1 MVMKTYFKTSK
12 RMFKKHITKIF
23 SISFIIL
30 ISIGLIFGV
39 VASPSKVNESITEYY
54 KKQNVSDLLLK
65 STRET
70 GFTDDEINLIK
81 EQYKEDSIMLSTSFD
96 IEDKKDVTRYQ
107 YLDLNDININKL
119 KLIDGKYPQKDNEVL
134 VERAT
139 SNRKKYQ
146 VNDTITY
153 NNITYTITGIVE
165 NPYYFQKLEEPS
177 FIEDKDLTSIIYLNK
192 NDYLPVTDIY
202 ISFKNKNNLNDMKDS
217 YKKII
222 TKEKEKITSSID
234 YVTVLSLYENVSFNK
249 LFTVTEKINIIA
261 LVLLIGFICVSA
273 LVVLSTMSRLIEEER
288 SVIACLETLGYS
300 SFVIILRYV
309 LFAFISTIIGGLLA
323 YFVGLF
329 ITEVIYY
336 NFHAMFS
343 MPPMTDKI
351 VNTYYFITLCILVIS
366 TILVTIYTSYNLTK
380 VLPAYIFKEKS
391 PKKGKKTL
399 LEKIPFIWNNLSFK
413 YKSSLRNLLR
423 YKKHFFMTVV
433 AILGSTILV
442 FLGIGLFSYSLHD
455 ELLGDALTF
464 ICALILLFA
473 ALLTIVVIYTLTNI
487 NIGERYKEI
496 ATLMVLGYYNKEVTG
511 YIYREIY
518 IMCII
523 GIIIGLPLGHLSLDG
538 LFNLLDFGSMKEVGL
553 YVYLITP
560 IMIIIFTIII
570 TLALKRK
577 ITNIRLS
584 QALKE
589 VE

>member
-1 MVMKTYFKTSK
+1 MKTYFKTSK
-12 RMFKKHITKIF
+12 RMFKKHITQIF

-39 VASPSKVNESITEYY
+39 VASPSKVNDSITTYY
-54 KKQNVSDLLLK
+54 KTKNVADLLIK
-65 STRET
+65 QKRTT
-70 GFTDDEINLIK
+70 GFTLDEIELIK
-81 EQYKEDSIMLSTSFD
+81 KQYGEENIMLSTSFD
-96 IEDKKDVTRYQ
+96 IEEDNEVTRYQ
-107 YLDLNDININKL
+107 YLDFNNININQLNLIEGTYPKKEDEILIERKIANQKNYQL
-119 KLIDGKYPQKDNEVL
+119 K
-134 VERAT
+134 
-139 SNRKKYQ
+139 
-146 VNDTITY
+146 DTITY
-153 NNITYTITGIVE
+153 HNVTYTITGIVE

-177 FIEDKDLTSIIYLNK
+177 YIEDKDVTNIIYLKK
-192 NDYLPVTDIY
+192 NDYLPITDIY
-202 ISFKNKNNLNDMKDS
+202 ISLKDKNQLNNMENS

-222 TKEKEKITSSID
+222 TKEKNKITSSLEE
-234 YVTVLSLYENVSFNK
+234 VTVLSLYENASFNK

-261 LVLLIGFICVSA
+261 FVLLIGFICVSA

-288 SVIACLETLGYS
+288 TMIACLETLGYS
-300 SFVIILRYV
+300 NFIITLRYV
-309 LFAFISTIIGGLLA
+309 LFAFISTMIGGLLA

-329 ITEVIYY
+329 ITDVIYY
-336 NFHAMFS
+336 NFDAMFS
-343 MPPMTDKI
+343 MPAMTTKVTI
-351 VNTYYFITLCILVIS
+351 TYYFITLCILVIS
-366 TILVTIYTSYNLTK
+366 TILVTIYTSYHMTK
-380 VLPAYIFKEKS
+380 VLPAYIFKKNS

-423 YKKHFFMTVV
+423 YKKHFFMTVI

-464 ICALILLFA
+464 ICALILVFA
-473 ALLTIVVIYTLTNI
+473 ALLTVVVIYTLTNI
-487 NIGERYKEI
+487 NISERYKEI
-496 ATLMVLGYYNKEVTG
+496 ATLMVLGYYNKEVEG

-518 IMCII
+518 IMCLI
-523 GIIIGLPLGHLSLDG
+523 GIILGLPLGHLSLEG

-560 IMIIIFTIII
+560 MMIILFTIMI

-577 ITNIRLS
+577 ITNIKLN